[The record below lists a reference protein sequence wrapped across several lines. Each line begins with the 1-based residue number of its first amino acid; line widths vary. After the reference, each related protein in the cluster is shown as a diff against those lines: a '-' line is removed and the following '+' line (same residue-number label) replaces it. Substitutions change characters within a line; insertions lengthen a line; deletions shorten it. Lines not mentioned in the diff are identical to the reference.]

1 MQVHQRGLDLM
12 MNVQD
17 AIDYV
22 DILSKEDTLRL
33 LREVNIV
40 LSQLLEQDIPTSG
53 VPDGQPEVH
62 AWRKQ

>member
-40 LSQLLEQDIPTSG
+40 LSQLLEQDIPASG
-53 VPDGQPEVH
+53 VPDGQPEVY
-62 AWRKQ
+62 AWKKQ